1 MRSSLIVLM
10 LLTLASP
17 VSARYDA
24 GNPDAPR
31 HPDPIELGN
40 LFCNARIAGDMSLVD
55 AHVAPVLKQ
64 SIAAVADLAERFRQR
79 FPDKPVPLAEGLP
92 WQTFPDQPA
101 RCAIEIVNGIDKAP
115 IILVKLSYFVDGDA
129 QPKWADTIQLDRTP
143 DHWLIDNVFYAHGG
157 NMRFK
162 LLEAF
167 NS

>member
-10 LLTLASP
+10 LLTLSSP

-24 GNPDAPR
+24 GSADTPR
-31 HPDPIELGN
+31 HPNPVELGS
-40 LFCNARIAGDMSLVD
+40 LFCNARITGDMSMVD
-55 AHVAPVLKQ
+55 AYVAPVLKQ
-64 SIAAVADLAERFRQR
+64 SIAAVADRAERFRQR
-79 FPDKPVPLAEGLP
+79 FPDKRVPLTEGLP
-92 WQTFPDQPA
+92 WQTLPDQPA
-101 RCAIEIVNGIDKAP
+101 RCAIEIVNGIENAP

-129 QPKWADTIQLDRTP
+129 QPRWADTIQLDRTP
-143 DHWLIDNVFYAHGG
+143 DRWLIDNVFYAHGG